1 MPRILVVEDDHDLNK
16 AYCII
21 LRHDGHEVVEAFDG
35 KEALDK
41 LDNFGPDLILL
52 DLLMPV
58 MGGLEFLQKWNASQ
72 QHSNVKVLIFTN
84 MENSP
89 EVAEAYKLG
98 AQRCI
103 IKSWTAPHNLA
114 RVVKDSLQA
123 TPSSRKPATGKG
135 KGKLKASAK

>member
-1 MPRILVVEDDHDLNK
+1 VANILIVEDDRDLNN

-21 LRHDGHEVVEAFDG
+21 LENEGHKVVPAFDG
-35 KEALDK
+35 KQALNK
-41 LDNFGPDLILL
+41 SKTFEPDLILL

-58 MGGLEFLQKWNASQ
+58 MGGLEFLKHYHLQSK
-72 QHSNVKVLIFTN
+72 HSNVKVLIFTN

-98 AQRCI
+98 AHRCI

-114 RVVKDSLQA
+114 RVVSEALDGDSIKQELV
-123 TPSSRKPATGKG
+123 TK
-135 KGKLKASAK
+135 